1 MDDRWLA
8 LEGND
13 NARDLGGLPTVD
25 GRTTRRGVL
34 VRSDTLQEL
43 TPADVTLLRGRY
55 GLRTVVDL
63 RTPLEAEKEGRGLL
77 AVEPVAYHN
86 LPFVPDEVVV
96 PGDPGHEL
104 IVTERREQ
112 DRVEHY
118 LDYLRRAGGVVAP
131 ALRVLARPG
140 AAPAVFH
147 CAAGKD
153 RTGVLAALL
162 LEIAG
167 VRREAVVADYAA
179 TNERLHRVAARL
191 RRLPTY
197 AADTSRRSD
206 EDLRSDPQTMRDF
219 LARIDAGHGG
229 AAGWARA
236 RGVSEEQLAA
246 LRGLLRG

>member
-1 MDDRWLA
+1 MGDRWLA

-25 GRTTRRGVL
+25 RRTTRPGVL
-34 VRSDTLQEL
+34 LRSDTLQEL
-43 TPADVTLLRGRY
+43 TPADVTLLRERY

-77 AVEPVAYHN
+77 AMEPVAYHN

-96 PGDPGHEL
+96 PGDPRHEL

-118 LDYLRRAGGVVAP
+118 LEYLRLAGGIVAQ

-140 AAPAVFH
+140 ATPAVFH

-167 VRREAVVADYAA
+167 VQREAVVADYAA
-179 TNERLHRVAARL
+179 TNERLHLVAARL
-191 RRLPTY
+191 RRLATY
-197 AADTSRRSD
+197 AAETRRRSD
-206 EDLRSDPQTMRDF
+206 EDLRSDPETMRDL
-219 LARIDAGHGG
+219 LARIDAEHGG
-229 AAGWARA
+229 VSDWARA
-236 RGVSEEQLAA
+236 QGVAEEQLAA
-246 LRGLLRG
+246 LRVLLLG